1 MLKSHI
7 SPKTTKWSYQESW
20 AKTLFGLADN
30 DNQFAKQENT
40 FNVASDWLVLS
51 ADQAKKLGEYMEQH
65 AADIKKKGLKQLAKM
80 MAAMMA
86 NPSMSQEEQ
95 AKLTEQYTKEFQQEL
110 IQKILVT

>member
-1 MLKSHI
+1 
-7 SPKTTKWSYQESW
+7 
-20 AKTLFGLADN
+20 
-30 DNQFAKQENT
+30 
-40 FNVASDWLVLS
+40 
-51 ADQAKKLGEYMEQH
+51 MEQH

-110 IQKILVT
+110 IQKNLVT

>member
-1 MLKSHI
+1 
-7 SPKTTKWSYQESW
+7 
-20 AKTLFGLADN
+20 
-30 DNQFAKQENT
+30 
-40 FNVASDWLVLS
+40 
-51 ADQAKKLGEYMEQH
+51 MEQH

-110 IQKILVT
+110 IQKILSDMNKKDCLRNLSGGPSLMINPNINTLFFFFKNFCFRKQISCHQIISEKRLTS